1 MDATISW
8 RINNNAEDLVAA
20 ILELKNELQNACI
33 EKHGKQSEFIRCNV
47 YANKKNLD
55 LLRKSEL
62 WVDDETPKDIIFDKR
77 SNVIA
82 STLVANFTLFK
93 LHNSRI
99 MGDDQIRVVSAFDV
113 GHVAEQVWFGNVECV
128 VSDLL

>member
-1 MDATISW
+1 
-8 RINNNAEDLVAA
+8 
-20 ILELKNELQNACI
+20 CI

-62 WVDDETPKDIIFDKR
+62 WVDDETPKDVIFDKR